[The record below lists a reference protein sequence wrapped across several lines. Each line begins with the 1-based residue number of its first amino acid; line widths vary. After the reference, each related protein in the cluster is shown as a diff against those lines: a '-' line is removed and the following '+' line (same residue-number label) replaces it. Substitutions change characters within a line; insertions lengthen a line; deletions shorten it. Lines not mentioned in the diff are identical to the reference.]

1 MTCECSYHSLVKE
14 IENSNVYMYQHLSPC
29 LVKNKNNTTGV
40 TMFYLNE
47 QEDEEGKPYHC
58 KHSFTCQS
66 QLNEFKSVLEKMAT
80 RPEEYITLE
89 GPNTNNIPEGY
100 HGIALA
106 YRGKRIDLGSVH
118 YQCKTN
124 MSIPHKV
131 TVPTVHHYISCQ

>member
-1 MTCECSYHSLVKE
+1 
-14 IENSNVYMYQHLSPC
+14 MYQHLILN
-29 LVKNKNNTTGV
+29 LVSLGFVTTGLIIF
-40 TMFYLNE
+40 FYLYE
-47 QEDEEGKPYHC
+47 QEDEDGKPYHC

-66 QLNEFKSVLEKMAT
+66 QLSEFKSVLEKMAT

-89 GPNTNNIPEGY
+89 GRITNNIPEGY

-131 TVPTVHHYISCQ
+131 TVPTLLYFLSVTPRVVIPNSKNF